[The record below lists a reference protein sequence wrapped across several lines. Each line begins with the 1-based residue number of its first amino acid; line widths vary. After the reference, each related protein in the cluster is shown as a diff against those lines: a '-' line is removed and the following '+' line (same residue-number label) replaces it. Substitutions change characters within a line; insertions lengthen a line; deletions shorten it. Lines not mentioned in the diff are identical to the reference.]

1 MSNSSNW
8 VHIEIIYNICDA
20 LRGLVPLAQFKKREK
35 HPRRRDT
42 FSKVR
47 FLNWFLY
54 DRDYSHET
62 VKGLNTYFLSTFN
75 LFSIVS
81 LSVSSLSSRLCRIS
95 FNS

>member
-8 VHIEIIYNICDA
+8 VHIKIIYNICDA
-20 LRGLVPLAQFKKREK
+20 LRGLVPLAKFKKREK

-54 DRDYSHET
+54 DRDRSHET